1 MYSGVMPQAIH
12 HRKSYKNEINYSSK
26 MKKNY
31 EKPCCSS
38 MVVAVEQPM
47 LAGSPGAANQNYN
60 QKKETELNSS
70 TAGGSNPA
78 KIGFFQDEDFTNH

>member
-1 MYSGVMPQAIH
+1 MYSGVMPLKRYTTGNHI
-12 HRKSYKNEINYSSK
+12 KKNEINYSSK

-47 LAGSPGAANQNYN
+47 LAGTVGVNNQNF
-60 QKKETELNSS
+60 TEMPHVTLGENPS
-70 TAGGSNPA
+70 AGSKDNP
-78 KIGFFQDEDFTNH
+78 FQNDED

>member
-1 MYSGVMPQAIH
+1 
-12 HRKSYKNEINYSSK
+12 

-47 LAGSPGAANQNYN
+47 LAGSGVTVNNQNFTTETH
-60 QKKETELNSS
+60 QVWGASTTGAKKD
-70 TAGGSNPA
+70 P
-78 KIGFFQDEDFTNH
+78 FQQEDEQ

>member
-1 MYSGVMPQAIH
+1 
-12 HRKSYKNEINYSSK
+12 

-47 LAGSPGAANQNYN
+47 LAGSGVEVVGGGFE
-60 QKKETELNSS
+60 KKPEENW
-70 TAGGSNPA
+70 GNA
-78 KIGFFQDEDFTNH
+78 K

>member
-1 MYSGVMPQAIH
+1 MYSGVMPLKRYTTGNHI
-12 HRKSYKNEINYSSK
+12 KKNEINYSSK

-47 LAGSPGAANQNYN
+47 LAGSGVTVSNQNF
-60 QKKETELNSS
+60 TEEPHVTL
-70 TAGGSNPA
+70 GGSQSAGSKNNP
-78 KIGFFQDEDFTNH
+78 FLNDED

>member
-1 MYSGVMPQAIH
+1 
-12 HRKSYKNEINYSSK
+12 

-38 MVVAVEQPM
+38 MVVAVEQAM

-70 TAGGSNPA
+70 TAGGSTSA
-78 KIGFFQDEDFTNH
+78 KIVFFQDED